1 MNHTIEKLI
10 EMALADAKAKKAKG
24 LLFTHDTDLRLEDWS
39 KGDPETLYS
48 ITAMY
53 AQFATTP
60 TSVEEAEELIATAL
74 EECYPEYSFNI

>member
-1 MNHTIEKLI
+1 MNYTIEKLI
-10 EMALADAKAKKAKG
+10 EMALQDAEAKKEKG
-24 LLFTHDTDLRLEDWS
+24 LLFKSDTDLRLEDWS

-60 TSVEEAEELIATAL
+60 TSVEEAEDLIETAL
-74 EECYPEYSFNI
+74 EEAYPDYL